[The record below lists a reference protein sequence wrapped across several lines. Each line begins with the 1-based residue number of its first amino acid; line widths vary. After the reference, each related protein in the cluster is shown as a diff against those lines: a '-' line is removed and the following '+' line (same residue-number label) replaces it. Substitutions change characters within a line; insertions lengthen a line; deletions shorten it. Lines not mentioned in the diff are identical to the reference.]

1 MGGGKVLKLEVVEAF
16 TTDHCTSLDQPT
28 PLSALL
34 GRPGL
39 QLLYCLIQPEWRG
52 EVGEEGVYGA
62 VYTSTPHALSH
73 PHTV

>member
-1 MGGGKVLKLEVVEAF
+1 MLKLEVVEAF

-52 EVGEEGVYGA
+52 
-62 VYTSTPHALSH
+62 
-73 PHTV
+73 